1 MVRDARREDAAAIAR
16 VHTRSWQVAYTHAFP
31 AEALAGISVERR
43 TEWWAQQ
50 LSAPSRRVALLVAE
64 IDGEVRGFA
73 SVGPADEDERL
84 GELYAIYVDPDH
96 WGAGL
101 GRTLIAEAE
110 ERLRSAGFTEA
121 ILWVLEDNPRTR
133 RFYEAAG
140 WTHDGG
146 AKLDTHL
153 GTEVSEVRYRK
164 LLAEANGR

>member
-1 MVRDARREDAAAIAR
+1 MVRDARPEDAAAIAR
-16 VHTRSWQVAYTHAFP
+16 AHTRSWQVAYAHAFP

-50 LSAPSRRVALLVAE
+50 LAAPSQRVALLVAE
-64 IDGEVRGFA
+64 VEGEVRGFA
-73 SVGPADEDERL
+73 SVGAAREEREPL

-101 GRTLIAEAE
+101 GRALIAEAE
-110 ERLRSAGFTEA
+110 ERLRAAGFAEA

-146 AKLDTHL
+146 SKRDTHL

-164 LLAEANGR
+164 RLAPP

>member
-16 VHTRSWQVAYTHAFP
+16 VHTRSWQVAYEHAFP

-43 TEWWAQQ
+43 ADQWAER
-50 LSAPSRRVALLVAE
+50 LATSPPRAALLVAE
-64 IDGEVRGFA
+64 AEGEVRGFA
-73 SVGPADEDERL
+73 SVGTARERDPEL

-101 GRTLIAEAE
+101 GRALIAEAE
-110 ERLRSAGFTEA
+110 ERLRAAGFTEA

-140 WTHDGG
+140 WTNDGG
-146 AKLDTHL
+146 SKRDTYL

-164 LLAEANGR
+164 RLERQ

>member
-16 VHTRSWQVAYTHAFP
+16 AHTRSWQVAYAHAFP

-43 TEWWAQQ
+43 TEWWAEW
-50 LSAPSRRVALLVAE
+50 LPASRPRAAILVAE
-64 IDGEVRGFA
+64 VEGEVRGFA
-73 SVGPADEDERL
+73 SVGAAREEQDQEL

-101 GRTLIAEAE
+101 GRALIAEAE
-110 ERLRSAGFTEA
+110 ARLRSAGFAEA

-146 AKLDTHL
+146 SKRDTHL

-164 LLAEANGR
+164 RLAVP

>member
-1 MVRDARREDAAAIAR
+1 MVRDARPEDAAAIAR
-16 VHTRSWQVAYTHAFP
+16 VHTRSWQVAYAHAFP

-43 TEWWAQQ
+43 TDWWAQR
-50 LSAPSRRVALLVAE
+50 LAATPPRAALLVAE
-64 IDGEVRGFA
+64 AAGEVRGFA
-73 SVGPADEDERL
+73 SVGAARDDGEML

-101 GRTLIAEAE
+101 GRALITEAE
-110 ERLRSAGFTEA
+110 ERLRAAGFAEA

-146 AKLDTHL
+146 SKRDTHL
-153 GTEVSEVRYRK
+153 GTEVAEVRYRK
-164 LLAEANGR
+164 RLERR